1 MPVKNTMFD
10 GSETSMGDQVSE
22 TASQVKDKVMDAGRT
37 AVDKIDSNRETA
49 ARGLDTAADVLH
61 DKAGS
66 LPGGETIA
74 NLAHS
79 TADKLSSTADYV
91 RGHDVKKMM
100 ADLEQMVKNN
110 PGPSL
115 LAAAVIGFLAGRAF
129 RRDD

>member
-1 MPVKNTMFD
+1 MPVKNTFD
-10 GSETSMGDQVSE
+10 GPETSMGDQVSE
-22 TASQVKDKVMDAGRT
+22 TASQVKDKISDAGRA

-66 LPGGETIA
+66 LPGGETMA

-79 TADKLSSTADYV
+79 TADKLSSTAEYV
-91 RGHDVKKMM
+91 RDHDVKKMM